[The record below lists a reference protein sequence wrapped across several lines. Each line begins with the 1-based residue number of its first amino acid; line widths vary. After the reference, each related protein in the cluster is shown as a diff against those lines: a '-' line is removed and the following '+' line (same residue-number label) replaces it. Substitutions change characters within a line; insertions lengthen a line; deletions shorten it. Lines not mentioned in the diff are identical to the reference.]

1 MAIFSTGMTGWPL
14 RSDRSFSVVLG
25 IRRLSSVDQVD
36 RLAEGGFSVH
46 ETRRVAMSRVVF
58 ETRREWTAL
67 GSALIR
73 LS

>member
-1 MAIFSTGMTGWPL
+1 M
-14 RSDRSFSVVLG
+14 LG
-25 IRRLSSVDQVD
+25 IRRLSFVDQVD

-58 ETRREWTAL
+58 ETFRDQTAP